1 MDEIDDWRK
10 RIDEIDE
17 NILKL
22 LNERAGCAIEIG
34 KIKSVKGLEITDQT
48 REESIIS
55 HLTAINN
62 GPLSGEAIQK
72 LFRCLIIESKNL
84 E

>member
-1 MDEIDDWRK
+1 MDDIADWRK

-17 NILKL
+17 KILKL

-34 KIKSVKGLEITDQT
+34 KIKSEKGIEITDQS
-48 REESIIS
+48 REDRILA
-55 HLTAINN
+55 HLTEINQ
-62 GPLSGEAIQK
+62 GPLSGEAVQN
-72 LFRCLIIESKNL
+72 LFKCLIIESKNL

>member
-1 MDEIDDWRK
+1 MDDIADWRN

-34 KIKSVKGLEITDQT
+34 KIKSVKGIEITDQT
-48 REESIIS
+48 REEKIIS
-55 HLTAINN
+55 HLTDINE
-62 GPLSGEAIQK
+62 GPLSDAAIQK